1 VNSNIKPQDYCF
13 PRIKMYID
21 KYSKWTL
28 IFCVSLGVIL
38 AIIFMSSGCLFKHPG
53 KKFKVVYRK
62 FDYTQIFK

>member
-1 VNSNIKPQDYCF
+1 
-13 PRIKMYID
+13 MYID

-38 AIIFMSSGCLFKHPG
+38 TIIFMSSGCLFKHPG
-53 KKFKVVYRK
+53 KKFKVVERK